1 MKKTDAYHK
10 WVEWSAED
18 GVYVGKCPDLISGI
32 NGDDPV
38 RLYADLEQVVEDVVS
53 QFEATGRPL
62 PPPRVRPMQDVG
74 CRDRHEDKP
83 CRLRSRPPQNLNG
96 RRALPECRQ

>member
-1 MKKTDAYHK
+1 
-10 WVEWSAED
+10 
-18 GVYVGKCPDLISGI
+18 VYVGKCPDLISGI
-32 NGDDPV
+32 HGDDPV

-74 CRDRHEDKP
+74 
-83 CRLRSRPPQNLNG
+83 
-96 RRALPECRQ
+96 

>member
-10 WVEWSAED
+10 WVEWSTED

-32 NGDDPV
+32 HGDDPV

-74 CRDRHEDKP
+74 
-83 CRLRSRPPQNLNG
+83 
-96 RRALPECRQ
+96 